1 MDGNSRFNLEIRI
14 VAPNYRGR
22 WYILDKVVDA
32 DLTNFKDLVA
42 EVVNKYPPS
51 FDHILKLFYSCI
63 DIKAKI
69 QICSEQDL
77 LEMFAKHKYILYLS
91 A

>member
-1 MDGNSRFNLEIRI
+1 MDADFTNFRDL
-14 VAPNYRGR
+14 V
-22 WYILDKVVDA
+22 DKVVD
-32 DLTNFKDLVA
+32 
-42 EVVNKYPPS
+42 KYPPR
-51 FDHILKLFYSCI
+51 FDHMVKLFYSCI